1 MKRFIA
7 ITLTMAVAAT
17 ALHAQDSYN
26 NDRMTNT
33 SDIIGSARY
42 VGMGGAMGALG
53 ADISAMSNNPAA
65 IGVFRRNDISITMGT
80 QIQSATPYNGDARA
94 RYTFDQIGFVAAFRN
109 DGGFVNF
116 GINFQKKANYAH
128 SLFTSSNRLGGF
140 TQAAQLAKIY
150 GLYDRSDGTNG
161 APKGML
167 ATQAYDAMLY
177 DLPGGTH
184 IASQGYDFNR
194 LTSGNLYGLD
204 FNLSGNIH
212 DRWYLGFTFGIDFL
226 NYSSNQ
232 RYVEFR
238 DGSDGSVQ
246 DYDILSNQKV
256 KGVGVNFKLGTILR
270 PIEDNP
276 LRIGFAIET
285 PSFYK
290 LKQEDSYFSIASK
303 WKFDHTD
310 ANGKAIYNYIDQPG
324 QYNILDSPDGNYLEF
339 NVRSPWKFRV
349 SIGST
354 YDKLIAWDIEY
365 EYALNNHVKQG
376 YPTAS
381 NGWNQSSSMD
391 FDRSMNSLTNN
402 MMRGVHNVRVGLEVK
417 PIDQVAVRAGYNFY
431 SSPMKSGARLDQSI
445 DSYALEYALG
455 TDYTNLSAAN
465 IFTFGLGYRGKIF
478 YADLAYKYRAQ
489 TGDFYAFDDSYQ
501 TMGRSEA
508 QFDVTERSLLPTSVN
523 LDRHNLTFTLGFHF

>member
-1 MKRFIA
+1 M
-7 ITLTMAVAAT
+7 
-17 ALHAQDSYN
+17 
-26 NDRMTNT
+26 
-33 SDIIGSARY
+33 
-42 VGMGGAMGALG
+42 
-53 ADISAMSNNPAA
+53 
-65 IGVFRRNDISITMGT
+65 
-80 QIQSATPYNGDARA
+80 
-94 RYTFDQIGFVAAFRN
+94 
-109 DGGFVNF
+109 
-116 GINFQKKANYAH
+116 
-128 SLFTSSNRLGGF
+128 
-140 TQAAQLAKIY
+140 
-150 GLYDRSDGTNG
+150 
-161 APKGML
+161 
-167 ATQAYDAMLY
+167 
-177 DLPGGTH
+177 
-184 IASQGYDFNR
+184 
-194 LTSGNLYGLD
+194 
-204 FNLSGNIH
+204 
-212 DRWYLGFTFGIDFL
+212 
-226 NYSSNQ
+226 
-232 RYVEFR
+232 
-238 DGSDGSVQ
+238 Q